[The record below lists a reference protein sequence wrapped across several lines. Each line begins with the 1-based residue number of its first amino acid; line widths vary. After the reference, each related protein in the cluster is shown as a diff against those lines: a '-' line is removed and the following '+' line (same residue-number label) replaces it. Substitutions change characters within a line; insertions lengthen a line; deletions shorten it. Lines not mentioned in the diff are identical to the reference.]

1 MLEYYIN
8 DAFFNLKF
16 NNVKN
21 NKNRYHDKLIEIP
34 LTQICKNIK
43 KYIFFLKN
51 NISNKNYNIL
61 ISNDN
66 IFYTG
71 ILIIFLG
78 IIIEIISKILKLFY
92 IF

>member
-43 KYIFFLKN
+43 IYFF
-51 NISNKNYNIL
+51 
-61 ISNDN
+61 
-66 IFYTG
+66 F
-71 ILIIFLG
+71 
-78 IIIEIISKILKLFY
+78 
-92 IF
+92 